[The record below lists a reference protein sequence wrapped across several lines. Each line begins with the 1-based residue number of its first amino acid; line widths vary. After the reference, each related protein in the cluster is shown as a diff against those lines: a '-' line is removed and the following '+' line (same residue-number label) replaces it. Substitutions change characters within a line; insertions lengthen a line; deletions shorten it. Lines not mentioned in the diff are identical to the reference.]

1 MANFKKD
8 LQRGQAGEAMLRD
21 RLGLV
26 RLDGRG
32 ADLVCPSSGLLY
44 EIKTDFYSPWKYPNF
59 FMEHISVDSTGAL
72 GGPFQ
77 AQQKGI
83 GKFVYYFINSGF
95 AYEFDT
101 NQVVAALNSRSWGDP
116 TVVKNTTYNTIG
128 YRVNRKK
135 LLSMLEDVKLIILEE
150 AHEE

>member
-8 LQRGQAGEAMLRD
+8 LERGQAGEAILRD

-32 ADLVCPSSGLLY
+32 ADLICPASGLLY

-59 FMEHISVDSTGAL
+59 FIEHISVDSTGAL

-83 GKFVYYFINSGF
+83 GQFVYYFINSGF
-95 AYEFDT
+95 AYEFNT
-101 NQVVAALNSRSWGDP
+101 NELVDALNGMKLSSP
-116 TVVKNTTYNTIG
+116 TIVKNKSYNTIG

-135 LLSMLEDVKLIILEE
+135 LLSLLSNVKLIILEE
-150 AHEE
+150 VHEE